1 MIDIDGVIYKLDIDA
16 LMAWVYETPSSEK
29 NISTITTLN
38 YPLTDE
44 DEEIIEKEVSESKAT
59 LNDTMNN
66 IRYDLIKNLIN
77 TLFTTYTNNLNDI
90 VTYSLKDLTFGQKI
104 AFNTLFAK
112 NIIKEVKINKLL
124 IQTIIKHLS

>member
-1 MIDIDGVIYKLDIDA
+1 MIDIDGVIYKIDIDV
-16 LMAWVYETPSSEK
+16 LMAWVAETPSCEK

-44 DEEIIEKEVSESKAT
+44 DIIEKEVSESKAT

-66 IRYDLIKNLIN
+66 IRYDLIRNLIN
-77 TLFTTYTNNLNDI
+77 TLFTTYNDV
-90 VTYSLKDLTFGQKI
+90 VTYSLKDLTIGQKI

-112 NIIKEVKINKLL
+112 NIIKEVKINK
-124 IQTIIKHLS
+124 

>member
-1 MIDIDGVIYKLDIDA
+1 MIDIDGIIYKLDIDA
-16 LMAWVYETPSSEK
+16 LMAWVSETPSSEK

-44 DEEIIEKEVSESKAT
+44 SEEIVEKEVSESKTA

-66 IRYDLIKNLIN
+66 IRYDIIRNLIN
-77 TLFTTYTNNLNDI
+77 TLFTTYTNNINDI
-90 VTYSLKDLTFGQKI
+90 VTYCLKDLTYGQKI

-112 NIIKEVKINKLL
+112 KIIKEVKINE
-124 IQTIIKHLS
+124 

>member
-16 LMAWVYETPSSEK
+16 LMAWVSETPSSEK

-38 YPLTDE
+38 YPLSDE
-44 DEEIIEKEVSESKAT
+44 DIIEKEVSESKAT

-66 IRYDLIKNLIN
+66 IRYDLIRNLIN
-77 TLFTTYTNNLNDI
+77 TLFTTYNDV
-90 VTYSLKDLTFGQKI
+90 VTFSLKDLTVGQKI

-112 NIIKEVKINKLL
+112 NIIKEVKINK
-124 IQTIIKHLS
+124 

>member
-1 MIDIDGVIYKLDIDA
+1 MIDIDGVIYKIDIDV
-16 LMAWVYETPSSEK
+16 LMAWVAETPSCEK
-29 NISTITTLN
+29 NINTITTLN

-44 DEEIIEKEVSESKAT
+44 DIIEKEVSESKAT

-66 IRYDLIKNLIN
+66 IRYDLIRNLIN
-77 TLFTTYTNNLNDI
+77 TLFTTYNDI

-112 NIIKEVKINKLL
+112 NIIK
-124 IQTIIKHLS
+124 

>member
-1 MIDIDGVIYKLDIDA
+1 MIDIDGVIYKIDIDA
-16 LMAWVYETPSSEK
+16 LMAWVSETPSSEK

-38 YPLTDE
+38 YPLSDE
-44 DEEIIEKEVSESKAT
+44 DIIEKEVSESKAT

-66 IRYDLIKNLIN
+66 IRYDLIRNLIN

-112 NIIKEVKINKLL
+112 NIIKEVKINK
-124 IQTIIKHLS
+124 

>member
-1 MIDIDGVIYKLDIDA
+1 MIDIDGVIYKIDIDA
-16 LMAWVYETPSSEK
+16 LMAWVSETPSSEK

-112 NIIKEVKINKLL
+112 NIIKEVKINK
-124 IQTIIKHLS
+124 

>member
-1 MIDIDGVIYKLDIDA
+1 MIDIDGVIYKIDIDA
-16 LMAWVYETPSSEK
+16 LMAWVSETPSSEK

-44 DEEIIEKEVSESKAT
+44 DIIEKEVSESKAT

-66 IRYDLIKNLIN
+66 IRYDLIRNLIN
-77 TLFTTYTNNLNDI
+77 TFTNNINDV
-90 VTYSLKDLTFGQKI
+90 VTYSLKDLTVGQKI

-112 NIIKEVKINKLL
+112 NIIKEVKINK
-124 IQTIIKHLS
+124 

>member
-1 MIDIDGVIYKLDIDA
+1 MIDIDGVIYKIDIDV
-16 LMAWVYETPSSEK
+16 LMAWISETPSSEK

-44 DEEIIEKEVSESKAT
+44 DIIEKEVSESKAT

-66 IRYDLIKNLIN
+66 IRYDLIRNLIN
-77 TLFTTYTNNLNDI
+77 TLFATNTNNI
-90 VTYSLKDLTFGQKI
+90 SEVVAYSLKDLTFGQKI

-112 NIIKEVKINKLL
+112 NIIKEVK
-124 IQTIIKHLS
+124 

>member
-1 MIDIDGVIYKLDIDA
+1 MIDIDGIIYKLDIDA
-16 LMAWVYETPSSEK
+16 LMAWVSETPSSEK

-44 DEEIIEKEVSESKAT
+44 SEEIVEKEVSESKTA

-66 IRYDLIKNLIN
+66 IRYDLIRNLIN
-77 TLFTTYTNNLNDI
+77 TLFTNINDI
-90 VTYSLKDLTFGQKI
+90 VTYSLKDLTIGQKI

-112 NIIKEVKINKLL
+112 NIIKEVKINK
-124 IQTIIKHLS
+124 

>member
-1 MIDIDGVIYKLDIDA
+1 MIDINGVIYKIDIDV
-16 LMAWVYETPSSEK
+16 LMAWISETPSSEK

-44 DEEIIEKEVSESKAT
+44 DIIEKEVSETKAT

-66 IRYDLIKNLIN
+66 IRYDLIRNLMN
-77 TLFTTYTNNLNDI
+77 TLFTTDTNNINDI

-112 NIIKEVKINKLL
+112 NIIKEVKIK
-124 IQTIIKHLS
+124 K

>member
-1 MIDIDGVIYKLDIDA
+1 MIDIDGVIYKIDIDV
-16 LMAWVYETPSSEK
+16 LMAWVSETPSSEK

-44 DEEIIEKEVSESKAT
+44 DIIEKEVSESKAT

-66 IRYDLIKNLIN
+66 IRYDLIRNLLN
-77 TLFTTYTNNLNDI
+77 TLFATYTNSVNDV

-112 NIIKEVKINKLL
+112 NIIKEVKINK
-124 IQTIIKHLS
+124 

>member
-1 MIDIDGVIYKLDIDA
+1 MIDIDGVIYKIDIDA
-16 LMAWVYETPSSEK
+16 LMAWVSETPSSEK

-38 YPLTDE
+38 YPLSDE
-44 DEEIIEKEVSESKAT
+44 DIIEKEVSESKAT

-66 IRYDLIKNLIN
+66 IRYDLIRNLIN
-77 TLFTTYTNNLNDI
+77 TLFTTYTNNINDI

-112 NIIKEVKINKLL
+112 NIIKEVKINK
-124 IQTIIKHLS
+124 